1 MSFWDKWTKK
11 KIKKVAKE
19 TADMSKYIHKLE
31 RKLKKRKHK
40 N

>member
-1 MSFWDKWTKK
+1 MSFWDHWTKK

-19 TADMSKYIHKLE
+19 THAMAKYILKLE
-31 RKLKKRKHK
+31 RKLKKKKHK